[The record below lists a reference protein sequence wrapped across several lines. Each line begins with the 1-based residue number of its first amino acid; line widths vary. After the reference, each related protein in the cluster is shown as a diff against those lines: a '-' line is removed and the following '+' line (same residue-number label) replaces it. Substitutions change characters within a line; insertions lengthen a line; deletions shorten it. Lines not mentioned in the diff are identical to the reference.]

1 LVSKNNKVNN
11 MMEKLC
17 NWSESKNG
25 QYVTGIAALVGGLH
39 LISTEAQPV
48 LGFLPTFSID
58 IMGRTIGAQQL
69 VGVAVAVTGLGVV
82 LCQLN
87 GPSMMG
93 L

>member
-1 LVSKNNKVNN
+1 
-11 MMEKLC
+11 MMNKLC

-39 LISTEAQPV
+39 LMATDAQPV
-48 LGFLPTFSID
+48 LGFLPAFSVD
-58 IMGRTIGAQQL
+58 FAGRTIGAQQI
-69 VGVAVAVTGLGVV
+69 VGAVVVVTGIGVV

>member
-1 LVSKNNKVNN
+1 
-11 MMEKLC
+11 MMNKLC

-39 LISTEAQPV
+39 LMATEAQPV
-48 LGFLPTFSID
+48 LGFLPAFSVD

-69 VGVAVAVTGLGVV
+69 VGAAVAVTGLGVV